1 MMLLHGEQYL
11 KLHAPIPTSG
21 KLVTE
26 AKLAEV
32 LDKGKA
38 AAVTAVTVTKDAASG
53 QVICENHSTTFIRGS
68 GGFGGRKTGKDRGAA
83 TAVNKPP
90 SRKPDA
96 VVEEKTL
103 KQQAAIYRLSGDLNP
118 LHVDPNF
125 AKVGGFDQ
133 PILHVSR
140 RCPTARFQARADWS
154 RDRLRFRA
162 CARSVSR
169 ASTSSAS
176 TARTPTSRFALP
188 ACFSR
193 ARRSSPRCGRKATR
207 SSSVSLSPGLLE
219 KGGVPDLAST
229 RPNSHQVQGARHD
242 RPQLGSRHSRAVIDS
257 SLSLR
262 FRLPGSFCASIIC
275 GLLSPR
281 TCLQWFTVS
290 VSAVQYRL
298 KVSVPSCSGSQPGEW
313 SSLSESSSCLLRL
326 LGQKLTAEQDM
337 RFQSRPTSATKI

>member
-140 RCPTARFQARADWS
+140 RCPLPLAFKPALTGPGIVSVLGPVLVRYLGQAHLPQVRPVHRHQGSLCRRAFPW
-154 RDRLRFRA
+154 RD
-162 CARSVSR
+162 
-169 ASTSSAS
+169 
-176 TARTPTSRFALP
+176 
-188 ACFSR
+188 
-193 ARRSSPRCGRKATR
+193 
-207 SSSVSLSPGLLE
+207 
-219 KGGVPDLAST
+219 
-229 RPNSHQVQGARHD
+229 ARHRD
-242 RPQLGSRHSRAVIDS
+242 VEGRQQGH
-257 SLSLR
+257 LR
-262 FRLPGSFCASIIC
+262 
-275 GLLSPR
+275 
-281 TCLQWFTVS
+281 
-290 VSAVQYRL
+290 
-298 KVSVPSCSGSQPGEW
+298 
-313 SSLSESSSCLLRL
+313 
-326 LGQKLTAEQDM
+326 
-337 RFQSRPTSATKI
+337 